1 MVAEKPGECGL
12 GYVEEALRG
21 VSLLWDL
28 VEACREGLPE
38 KEKKEVS
45 GAGVA
50 RRAKDL
56 PSMVS
61 SAGLVPALTFYMSKA
76 DQEIYQRLYSYL
88 RGRGG
93 DVHGVCSAAPGDLR
107 KELGGKEGAGYAAL
121 LALAAAFL
129 AETGY
134 LDPEPVDYRSLAE
147 ALRGLAAGTV
157 RALAAERLLLEYLVE
172 VKKLAEAFFKE
183 EKKEG

>member
-1 MVAEKPGECGL
+1 MVAEKPREGGL
-12 GYVEEALRG
+12 GHVEEALRG

-28 VEACREGLPE
+28 FEACREGLPE

-76 DQEIYQRLYSYL
+76 DQGLYQGLYRYL
-88 RGRGG
+88 RGGAG
-93 DVHGVCSAAPGDLR
+93 DAHGVCSAAPEGLR

-121 LALAAAFL
+121 LALAAVFL

-183 EKKEG
+183 EKEG